1 MDNIDLRSF
10 FKKIV
15 KEAIARGDELASR
28 KGWTVLGTH
37 GSTQAGWW
45 AGYGQ
50 KGNARPGKYA
60 HLTDEYID
68 AQPLD
73 KLQDEMI
80 LFIADSFRQR

>member
-15 KEAIARGDELASR
+15 KESMDRGDYMANR

-37 GSTQAGWW
+37 GSTVSGWFK
-45 AGYGQ
+45 GFGQ
-50 KGNARPGKYA
+50 KGYRNPGQYA

-68 AQPLD
+68 TTPLD
-73 KLQDEMI
+73 KLQDEML
-80 LFIADSFRQR
+80 LFIANSFKQR